1 MPVREVTSV
10 GLEHWPPPEELAE
23 RVATGGV
30 FFLPDD
36 VSDVDGETV
45 AAFRETAQA
54 LRVRAS
60 KDGVPVEFVA
70 PAGARLGVYR
80 ERAAEWILPF
90 VLSIPAGV
98 AINLVANEI
107 QRFIDSRRRAEAHAP
122 PSIRYREAIIQD
134 GRTTVRELIGPADEV
149 LAILRG
155 AGTPEISHTQ
165 KE

>member
-10 GLEHWPPPEELAE
+10 GLDHWPPPEELAE

-30 FFLPDD
+30 YFLPDD
-36 VSDVDGETV
+36 VSDVDGQTV
-45 AAFRETAQA
+45 AAFRETTQA

-60 KDGVPVEFVA
+60 KDGVPVELIA

-80 ERAAEWILPF
+80 ERAAEWVLPF

-98 AINLVANEI
+98 AINLVADEI
-107 QRFIDSRRRAEAHAP
+107 QRFIDSRRRAETDAHP
-122 PSIRYREAIIQD
+122 NIRYREAIIED
-134 GRTTVRELIGPADEV
+134 GRTTVRELVGPADEV
-149 LAILRG
+149 LSMLRG
-155 AGTPEISHTQ
+155 AGTPVISHTQ